1 MLFEP
6 AIVES
11 YHVRFDGFADIIVN
25 SIGAIEAVA
34 EARMILMT
42 DRGVTNPEVLASG
55 RVTYVES
62 LH

>member
-1 MLFEP
+1 MLFKP

-11 YHVRFDGFADIIVN
+11 YHVRFDGFADIVVE
-25 SIGAIEAVA
+25 SIGAIEAIA
-34 EARMILMT
+34 EARMVLMT
-42 DRGVTNPEVLASG
+42 DRGVTKPETLASG